1 MRKALLVQLG
11 ISVFLLLSFGP
22 LAAQTTT
29 GSIVGTVT
37 DNSGAAV
44 PGAAVTV
51 TNVDTNITTKTTT
64 DSSGNYVVTPLP
76 VGHYSVA
83 VEARGFKRALNEG
96 ITLNVQDRLGVNVA
110 LEVGQISETVEVTA
124 ATPALQTDTSYLG
137 QVMESQKIVDLP
149 LNGRYFTR
157 LAVLTAGATPTA
169 PGARDERTGGFS
181 ANGVRPY
188 QNNYLL
194 DGIDNNSLSEDLT
207 NEASF
212 VVGPSPDAI
221 QEFRVQTNS
230 MSAEFGRSGG
240 AVLNVTIKNGTN
252 DFHGSVFE
260 FVRNSKLDAK
270 NFFDPPTGP
279 TPPFKQNQ
287 FGASAGGPV
296 LLPGY
301 NGKNRTFFFVDY
313 QGTRI
318 RTSDTFLTT
327 VAPVPWRTGNFTG
340 FNTIFDPNTTV
351 TQSDGS
357 VVRQAF
363 AGNQVPLTRF
373 DPAALKLIG
382 LMPLPNVPG
391 SVRTTGVAN
400 NYLTN
405 PVEPDQFDQ
414 GDVRIDHKVS
424 DKDSLFA
431 RFSMADQLLT
441 PPAQLPPPIDAANFN
456 SGNWTN
462 NSRQGVFSET
472 HIFSPRVIN
481 EFRAG
486 YTRLRT
492 ERLQFDSTQNLAAQ
506 VGIPGVP
513 YTTGNGGLPRFD
525 ISGAGGVQSFGS
537 ATYQPTREF
546 ENVFHFIENV
556 SYIHGRHTFKFGAE
570 WKPIVNFSILQPPTP
585 RGRFQ
590 FNGNSTRDPNNRST
604 TGLGFADFDLGALS
618 NALVSS
624 FINDTFQQPGYFF
637 YAQDDFRV
645 SSKLTLNIGLRYE
658 FISEPMERRDAE
670 ANFNLAT
677 GSLDIPKGRND
688 PLPANFFT
696 QIPVNRNAPRQ
707 LVPQDRNN
715 FAPRVGF
722 AYQLNKKTV
731 IRSGYGVFYSSYE
744 AGPLSIPNMGNNP
757 PFYFQSN
764 YPAVSFA
771 VLNPTANHLSQG
783 LPLNALQNPAA
794 PSLFSLDPNFRNPYF
809 QHWNFGIQR
818 ELGFNTVWDISYAGS
833 KGTKLYEFRNP
844 NQALPTSDPNAPVNP
859 RRPLPFLGSS
869 LTYWC
874 SCGSSTYHS
883 LQTKVE
889 KRFTNN
895 LSFLG
900 AYTFGKSIDEQSQAS
915 LGFNNST
922 GVRSEYNYR
931 WDKAVSD
938 FNQSHRFV
946 VSYTYDLPFGR
957 NLTGAAK
964 ILADGWQFMGIHSFT
979 TGTPYTI
986 TASTDFSNTGGS
998 ARPNAVLGISQTPP
1012 GGRNR
1017 QEWFNPAAFSNP
1029 ASGQFGNVG
1038 RNTLTGPGN
1047 ISIDFS
1053 LFKNFPVTER
1063 AKFQFRAE
1071 GFNVI
1076 NHPNF
1081 GGMSTT
1087 YDGSSPGQLTTAAA
1101 ARQIQ
1106 LALKLLF

>member
-1 MRKALLVQLG
+1 
-11 ISVFLLLSFGP
+11 
-22 LAAQTTT
+22 
-29 GSIVGTVT
+29 
-37 DNSGAAV
+37 
-44 PGAAVTV
+44 
-51 TNVDTNITTKTTT
+51 
-64 DSSGNYVVTPLP
+64 
-76 VGHYSVA
+76 
-83 VEARGFKRALNEG
+83 
-96 ITLNVQDRLGVNVA
+96 
-110 LEVGQISETVEVTA
+110 
-124 ATPALQTDTSYLG
+124 
-137 QVMESQKIVDLP
+137 
-149 LNGRYFTR
+149 
-157 LAVLTAGATPTA
+157 
-169 PGARDERTGGFS
+169 
-181 ANGVRPY
+181 
-188 QNNYLL
+188 
-194 DGIDNNSLSEDLT
+194 
-207 NEASF
+207 
-212 VVGPSPDAI
+212 
-221 QEFRVQTNS
+221 

-240 AVLNVTIKNGTN
+240 AVLNVTIKSGTN
-252 DFHGSVFE
+252 GFHGSVFE
-260 FVRNSKLDAK
+260 FLRNSRLDAK

-287 FGASAGGPV
+287 FGASTGGPV
-296 LLPGY
+296 LLPKY

-318 RTSDTFLTT
+318 RTSDTFLTN
-327 VAPVPWRTGNFTG
+327 VAPAAWRTGNFSG
-340 FNTIFDPNTTV
+340 FNTIFDPATTV

-357 VVRQAF
+357 VIRQPF
-363 AGNQVPLTRF
+363 AGNQVPMGRF
-373 DPAALKLIG
+373 DPASLKLIA

-405 PVEPDQFDQ
+405 PVEPDQTDQ
-414 GDVRIDHKVS
+414 ADVRIDHKIS
-424 DKDSLFA
+424 DSDSLFA
-431 RFSMADQLLT
+431 RFSIADQTLT
-441 PPAQLPPPIDAANFN
+441 PPGKIPPPLTDANFN

-492 ERLQFDSTQNLAAQ
+492 ERLQFNSADNLAAQ

-513 YTTGNGGLPRFD
+513 YTSGNGGLPRFD
-525 ISGAGGVQSFGS
+525 ISGNGGVQSFGS
-537 ATYQPTREF
+537 STYQPTREF
-546 ENVFHFIENV
+546 ENVYHFIENV
-556 SYIHGRHTFKFGAE
+556 SVIRGRHTMKFGAE

-590 FNGNSTRDPNNRST
+590 FNGNSTRDANNRSA
-604 TGLGFADFDLGALS
+604 TGMGFADFDLGILS

-637 YAQDDFRV
+637 YAQDDFKV

-658 FISEPMERRDAE
+658 FISQPIERRDGE
-670 ANFNLAT
+670 ANYNLAT
-677 GSLDIPKGRND
+677 GALDIPKGRND
-688 PLPANFFT
+688 PLPASFFP

-722 AYQLNKKTV
+722 AYQLTKKTV

-771 VLNPTANHLSQG
+771 QPNPIATRLSQG
-783 LPLNALQNPAA
+783 LPLNAFDNPAA
-794 PSLFSLDPNFRNPYF
+794 PSLFSLDPNFRDPYF
-809 QHWNFGIQR
+809 QHWNFGVQQN
-818 ELGFNTVWDISYAGS
+818 LGFNTVWEISYAGS
-833 KGTKLYEFRNP
+833 KGTKMYEFRNP
-844 NQALPTSDPNAPVNP
+844 NQALPSADPNAPVNP

-874 SCGSSTYHS
+874 SCGSSTYSS

-889 KRFTNN
+889 KRFSNN

-915 LGFNNST
+915 LGFNNSVS
-922 GVRSEYNYR
+922 VRSEYNYR
-931 WDKAVSD
+931 WDKALSD

-946 VSYTYDLPFGR
+946 LSYTYDLPFGR
-957 NLTGAAK
+957 NLSGVAK
-964 ILADGWQFMGIHSFT
+964 VLADGWQLIGIHSFT

-998 ARPNAVLGISQTPP
+998 ARPNAILGVSQTPP

-1017 QEWFNPAAFSNP
+1017 REWFNPAAFSNP

-1038 RNTLTGPGN
+1038 RNTLTGPSAVG
-1047 ISIDFS
+1047 IDFS
-1053 LFKNFPVTER
+1053 LFKNFPFNDR
-1063 AKFQFRAE
+1063 SKIQFRAE
-1071 GFNVI
+1071 AFNLI

-1081 GGMSTT
+1081 GGLSTT
-1087 YDGSSPGQLTTAAA
+1087 YDGSSPGQLTTAQAG
-1101 ARQIQ
+1101 RQIQ
-1106 LALKLLF
+1106 LALKFLF

>member
-1 MRKALLVQLG
+1 MLKILFLQLG
-11 ISVFLLLSFGP
+11 ITVCLFLSLQP
-22 LAAQTTT
+22 MAAQTTT

-44 PGAAVTV
+44 PGAAVTI
-51 TNVDTNITTKTTT
+51 TNVDTNSATKTTT

-76 VGHYSVA
+76 VGHYSVS

-110 LEVGQISETVEVTA
+110 LEVGQLSETVEVTA

-207 NEASF
+207 NESSF

-252 DFHGSVFE
+252 DLHGSVFE
-260 FVRNSKLDAK
+260 FLRNSKLDAK

-318 RTSDTFLTT
+318 RISDTFLAT
-327 VAPVPWRTGNFTG
+327 VPPVAWRTGNFSG

-363 AGNQVPLTRF
+363 PNNQVPLARF
-373 DPAALKLIG
+373 DPASLKLIAF
-382 LMPLPNVPG
+382 MPLPNVPG
-391 SVRTTGVAN
+391 SVTRTGVAN

-414 GDVRIDHKVS
+414 GDVRIDDKIS
-424 DKDSLFA
+424 DKVSLFA
-431 RFSMADQLLT
+431 RFSMADQELT
-441 PPAQLPPPIDAANFN
+441 PSAQLPPPIDAANFN

-492 ERLQFDSTQNLAAQ
+492 ERLQFDSTQNISAQ

-513 YTTGNGGLPRFD
+513 YTSGNGGLPRFD
-525 ISGAGGVQSFGS
+525 ISGAGGIHSFGS

-556 SYIHGRHTFKFGAE
+556 SFIRARHTFKFGAE

-590 FNGNSTRDPNNRST
+590 FNGNDTRDANNR
-604 TGLGFADFDLGALS
+604 
-618 NALVSS
+618 
-624 FINDTFQQPGYFF
+624 
-637 YAQDDFRV
+637 
-645 SSKLTLNIGLRYE
+645 
-658 FISEPMERRDAE
+658 
-670 ANFNLAT
+670 AT
-677 GSLDIPKGRND
+677 
-688 PLPANFFT
+688 
-696 QIPVNRNAPRQ
+696 
-707 LVPQDRNN
+707 
-715 FAPRVGF
+715 
-722 AYQLNKKTV
+722 
-731 IRSGYGVFYSSYE
+731 
-744 AGPLSIPNMGNNP
+744 
-757 PFYFQSN
+757 
-764 YPAVSFA
+764 
-771 VLNPTANHLSQG
+771 
-783 LPLNALQNPAA
+783 
-794 PSLFSLDPNFRNPYF
+794 
-809 QHWNFGIQR
+809 
-818 ELGFNTVWDISYAGS
+818 
-833 KGTKLYEFRNP
+833 
-844 NQALPTSDPNAPVNP
+844 
-859 RRPLPFLGSS
+859 
-869 LTYWC
+869 
-874 SCGSSTYHS
+874 
-883 LQTKVE
+883 
-889 KRFTNN
+889 
-895 LSFLG
+895 
-900 AYTFGKSIDEQSQAS
+900 
-915 LGFNNST
+915 
-922 GVRSEYNYR
+922 
-931 WDKAVSD
+931 
-938 FNQSHRFV
+938 
-946 VSYTYDLPFGR
+946 
-957 NLTGAAK
+957 
-964 ILADGWQFMGIHSFT
+964 
-979 TGTPYTI
+979 
-986 TASTDFSNTGGS
+986 
-998 ARPNAVLGISQTPP
+998 
-1012 GGRNR
+1012 
-1017 QEWFNPAAFSNP
+1017 
-1029 ASGQFGNVG
+1029 
-1038 RNTLTGPGN
+1038 
-1047 ISIDFS
+1047 
-1053 LFKNFPVTER
+1053 
-1063 AKFQFRAE
+1063 
-1071 GFNVI
+1071 
-1076 NHPNF
+1076 
-1081 GGMSTT
+1081 
-1087 YDGSSPGQLTTAAA
+1087 
-1101 ARQIQ
+1101 
-1106 LALKLLF
+1106 